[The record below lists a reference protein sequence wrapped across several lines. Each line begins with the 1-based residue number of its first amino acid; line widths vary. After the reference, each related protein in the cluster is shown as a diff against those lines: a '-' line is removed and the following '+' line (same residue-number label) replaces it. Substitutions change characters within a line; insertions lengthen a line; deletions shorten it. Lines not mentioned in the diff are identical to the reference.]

1 MHFFTSGAG
10 LYDMKPTY
18 KNSIFKDKQFR
29 FSVLEFDAQHM
40 DLIFV
45 DMDGKEVYRS
55 HIAN

>member
-1 MHFFTSGAG
+1 
-10 LYDMKPTY
+10 MKPTY